1 MQQQVARF
9 LEQLERDR
17 GFSNNTVSA
26 YRNDLKQF
34 LSYMQSEGI
43 IQSWPELGESALTSY
58 VLHLRER
65 EYARST
71 IARKVAAVKSFCH
84 FLVEEGVLRAD
95 PSDNLASPRVDKFA
109 PKSISREQ
117 IRTLLSKPSESKSPE
132 ALRDKAML
140 ETLYATGMRVSEL
153 TALDIAD
160 VDLARSEIVCGK
172 RPDRERRIPI
182 CDDAINALT
191 SYLTEGRPHLRGNDG
206 VSALF
211 LNHRGNRLTRQGFW
225 LILKAY
231 ADACGISD
239 ITPHTIRHSFAVHQ
253 LANGSELRDVQ
264 QIMGHMSLSTTQVYQ
279 QFIGKDGHS
288 PSNANAN
295 EAVDS
300 TGGSG
305 NPELV
310 DKDEWLV
317 DELQRVRERPRPSD

>member
-1 MQQQVARF
+1 MEQQVARF
-9 LEQLERDR
+9 LEQLEHDR

-34 LSYMQSEGI
+34 LKFVQSDGAMQS
-43 IQSWPELGESALTSY
+43 WRELDESRLTSY

-71 IARKVAAVKSFCH
+71 VARKVAAVKSFCH
-84 FLVEEGVLRAD
+84 HLVQDGVLRAD
-95 PSDNLASPRVDKFA
+95 PSDNLASPRVDKFQ
-109 PKSISREQ
+109 PKAISQ
-117 IRTLLSKPSESKSPE
+117 DLIKQLLSKPTETTTPD

-153 TALDIAD
+153 TALDMAD
-160 VDLARSEIVCGK
+160 LDLARSEVVCGK
-172 RPDRERRIPI
+172 RPDRERRVPL

-191 SYLTEGRPHLRGNDG
+191 AYLTEGRPHLRGATN

-225 LILKAY
+225 LILKSY
-231 ADACGISD
+231 ADACGIAD

-253 LANGSELRDVQ
+253 LANGSELRDIQ

-279 QFIGKDGHS
+279 QYIGRDG
-288 PSNANAN
+288 ATAAAN
-295 EAVDS
+295 EGRATEAVAATNARGNRSD
-300 TGGSG
+300 GGEG
-305 NPELV
+305 
-310 DKDEWLV
+310 
-317 DELQRVRERPRPSD
+317 

>member
-1 MQQQVARF
+1 MEQQVAHF
-9 LEQLERDR
+9 LEQLNSER
-17 GFSNNTVSA
+17 GFSNNTISA

-34 LSYMQSEGI
+34 HVYMRESRG
-43 IQSWPELGESALTSY
+43 IQSWQELNEGQLTSY

-84 FLVEEGVLRAD
+84 FLVKDGVLRAD

-109 PKSISREQ
+109 PKAISEELVRQ
-117 IRTLLSKPSESKSPE
+117 LLAKPTESNSPE

-140 ETLYATGMRVSEL
+140 ETLYASGMRVTEL
-153 TALDIAD
+153 TSLDIAD
-160 VDLARSEIVCGK
+160 LDLARSEIVCGK
-172 RPDRERRIPI
+172 RPDRERRIPL

-191 SYLTEGRPHLRGNDG
+191 VYLTHGRPHLRGSGN

-225 LILKAY
+225 LILKSY

-253 LANGSELRDVQ
+253 LANGSQLRDIQ
-264 QIMGHMSLSTTQVYQ
+264 QIMGHMSLSTTQVYR
-279 QFIGKDGHS
+279 QFVAQDGAS
-288 PSNANAN
+288 PAQGQDAPGSALPASDVNR
-295 EAVDS
+295 DS
-300 TGGSG
+300 DATS
-305 NPELV
+305 
-310 DKDEWLV
+310 
-317 DELQRVRERPRPSD
+317 